1 MGARTEWQATL
12 RPRMWMMFVPPVVVG
27 GLAQLALMSSTSLGA
42 AVRGNPVF
50 VIVPLY
56 ASIFFAITNALIARR
71 ITYTLEGNRLIVARW
86 WTRRSFSLVNARIA
100 CGKCTSALQGV
111 VGTLLQVTTPDG
123 TLELVG
129 AGHLFKDAG
138 SYTLP
143 SRAAHVPSMNR
154 DDFASLLAQLAQLA
168 QLASPSAA
176 RATAADKISIEI
188 TTSGAFRV
196 MWWSFGSML
205 AAMVATIGGIF
216 GERFARAQAL
226 SPDAELAC
234 QLAATLAAF
243 IGAGSL
249 LVRFGGTPRRLEFT
263 STVVTLWRGTRAVVR
278 DVPIEQ
284 LVITHGSH
292 IVGRG
297 GGKNAT
303 LVVRFP
309 AGPTLRIIGNGVAPA
324 DPSGRGATVL
334 VQPKLAVASLEW
346 PTMLRCLR
354 RAQVRS

>member
-1 MGARTEWQATL
+1 MGDRIEWQATL
-12 RPRMWMMFVPPVVVG
+12 RPRIWMMFVPPVVVG

-42 AVRGNPVF
+42 AARGNPLF

-56 ASIFFAITNALIARR
+56 VSIFFAIANTSIARR
-71 ITYTLEGNRLIVARW
+71 ITYTIEGNRLIVARW
-86 WTRRSFSLVNARIA
+86 WTRRSVSLVGARIA
-100 CGKCTSALQGV
+100 CGKCTSVLQGV

-123 TLELVG
+123 TLELIG
-129 AGHLFKDAG
+129 AGHLFPDAG

-154 DDFASLLAQLAQLA
+154 DDFASLLALLAR
-168 QLASPSAA
+168 LASPSAA

-205 AAMVATIGGIF
+205 AAMVATIGGVL

-226 SPDAELAC
+226 APDAALAC
-234 QLAATLAAF
+234 QLAATLAAL
-243 IGAGSL
+243 IGAGAL
-249 LVRFGGTPRRLEFT
+249 LVRFGGTPRRLEFA

-278 DVPIEQ
+278 DVPIEK

-292 IVGRG
+292 VVGRG

-309 AGPTLRIIGNGVAPA
+309 AGPTLRIIGSGVAPA